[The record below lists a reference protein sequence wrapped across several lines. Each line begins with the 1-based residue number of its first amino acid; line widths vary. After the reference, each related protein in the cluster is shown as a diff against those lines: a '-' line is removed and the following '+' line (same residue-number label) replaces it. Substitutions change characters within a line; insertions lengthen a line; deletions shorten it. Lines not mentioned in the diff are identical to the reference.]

1 MKWKIHHRAE
11 TASTNLD
18 ARGGKPGDVF
28 TAGYQ
33 SAGRGRLDHKWLSPP
48 GVSLLMS
55 AVLDVGG
62 LSAERIATLPLAVGL
77 ATLEALSRYAPD
89 LSLKWPND
97 ILRSGRKLAGILCEL
112 CGSNAI
118 AGIGVNVKSWDW
130 PARISAAALDGPSA
144 DETRDAILDC
154 LAEVCEIWREGG
166 ISPLMGRIA
175 ACDALKGKRIEVMR
189 VDGDP
194 APFSGVAE
202 GIAEDG
208 ALMVSGEKVYAGEV
222 HLGTIG

>member
-1 MKWKIHHRAE
+1 MKWKIHHSAE

-48 GVSLLMS
+48 GASLLMS
-55 AVLDVGG
+55 VVLDVGG
-62 LSAERIATLPLAVGL
+62 ISPERIATLPLAVGF
-77 ATLEALSRYAPD
+77 ATLEALRRYAPD
-89 LSLKWPND
+89 ISLKWPND

-112 CGSNAI
+112 CGNHAI

-130 PARISAAALDGPSA
+130 PAGIQAAALDGPSTE
-144 DETRDAILDC
+144 ETRDAILDR
-154 LAEVCEIWREGG
+154 LAGVFESWREGG
-166 ISPLMGRIA
+166 ISPFMDRLA
-175 ACDALKGKRIEVMR
+175 ACDALKGKQIEVMR
-189 VDGDP
+189 IDGDP
-194 APFSGVAE
+194 EPFSGVAE

-208 ALMVSGEKVYAGEV
+208 ALVVSGEKVYAGEV
-222 HLGTIG
+222 HIGTVG